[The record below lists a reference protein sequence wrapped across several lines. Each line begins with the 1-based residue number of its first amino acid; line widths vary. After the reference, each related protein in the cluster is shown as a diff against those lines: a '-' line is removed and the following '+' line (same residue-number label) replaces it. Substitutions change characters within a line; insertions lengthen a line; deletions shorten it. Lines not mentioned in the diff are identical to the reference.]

1 MQTLDDYLQ
10 RFFGD
15 RRKGEGRVAVG
26 DAHAVFE
33 AGFDVRY
40 SRYSVTYRDALGEV
54 VVPAEFDDE
63 GVLLVQASRCRDP
76 RAIERIGDALAF
88 LGVRY
93 EAR

>member
-1 MQTLDDYLQ
+1 MQTLEHYLRQ
-10 RFFGD
+10 FFGAA
-15 RRKGEGRVAVG
+15 RGHGPVAVG